1 MNSRHR
7 PLLIPLVCALPA
19 ALEAVVQL
27 GRIHPDEVFQS
38 LEPATFR
45 AFGYGTLAWEW
56 TVGLRNWAVPGLFAV
71 LLKACAAIGIDHPQ
85 ARRAVL
91 ELPQYALHVAML
103 LAAYRFT
110 ARRVGA
116 ERASWA
122 IPLLGL
128 TGLVIHFG
136 GRTMTETWSTAF
148 LVWGLERLDAKERNA
163 SALGGALLGCA
174 IVTRY
179 GSLVPVAAAGL
190 LVLAERRWKD
200 ALAALGGGA
209 LVALA
214 LGALDWATWGR
225 PFHSVIEYV
234 DFNVLS
240 GKGAQQFGSH
250 PWEFYRQFHLALV
263 VWAWPGVVLGLN
275 KRAFPD
281 AGRVWWV
288 LLPGLAYFAAI
299 FATPHKEA
307 RFLYPGL
314 VLLEVAALPGWLW
327 ALSKL
332 KPVFER
338 VGLALSLV
346 ASLAL
351 VPWLYR
357 YGSGDN
363 ALSPQRPELFRLWV
377 HAAPGATAVLQVNEG
392 QWGAPGAFYFGR
404 DVPWTFAY
412 EASDP
417 EFQRAMGSP
426 QVNRAVTYF
435 DKCLTEL
442 QAAGFTVKEVDGDA
456 KLLVR

>member
-1 MNSRHR
+1 MR
-7 PLLIPLVCALPA
+7 
-19 ALEAVVQL
+19 
-27 GRIHPDEVFQS
+27 
-38 LEPATFR
+38 
-45 AFGYGTLAWEW
+45 
-56 TVGLRNWAVPGLFAV
+56 
-71 LLKACAAIGIDHPQ
+71 
-85 ARRAVL
+85 
-91 ELPQYALHVAML
+91 
-103 LAAYRFT
+103 
-110 ARRVGA
+110 
-116 ERASWA
+116 
-122 IPLLGL
+122 
-128 TGLVIHFG
+128 
-136 GRTMTETWSTAF
+136 
-148 LVWGLERLDAKERNA
+148 
-163 SALGGALLGCA
+163 
-174 IVTRY
+174 
-179 GSLVPVAAAGL
+179 
-190 LVLAERRWKD
+190 
-200 ALAALGGGA
+200 
-209 LVALA
+209 
-214 LGALDWATWGR
+214 
-225 PFHSVIEYV
+225 
-234 DFNVLS
+234 
-240 GKGAQQFGSH
+240 
-250 PWEFYRQFHLALV
+250 
-263 VWAWPGVVLGLN
+263 
-275 KRAFPD
+275 
-281 AGRVWWV
+281 
-288 LLPGLAYFAAI
+288 
-299 FATPHKEA
+299 
-307 RFLYPGL
+307 
-314 VLLEVAALPGWLW
+314 LW